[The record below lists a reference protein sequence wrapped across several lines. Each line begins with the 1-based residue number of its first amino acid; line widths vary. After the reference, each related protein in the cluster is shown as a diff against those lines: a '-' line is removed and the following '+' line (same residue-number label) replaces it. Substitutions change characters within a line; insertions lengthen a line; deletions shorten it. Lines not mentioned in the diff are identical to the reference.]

1 MAFKMKGFKA
11 HDNSPLD
18 NYQTGYYGEGK
29 SAPLRKTYAEAYA
42 DRDKSLYGE
51 SMTQAEYTTEAK
63 RQNKIFKETGKWD
76 IPKTKMTGS
85 KITKPKSTTVTT
97 KRPGGGTKEV
107 RTDSDNF
114 QVTTKYRKDDTIKKQ
129 KTNWPGGD
137 KDKTKTFKG
146 TSKIRKSKETYR
158 TGDTVN
164 VDKTKYYKVY
174 GERKLRKKIT
184 RTRKKGGTGIGQAIK
199 DTLARKKK
207 KKEERKAN
215 KKVNKKN
222 NSSDIFS

>member
-85 KITKPKSTTVTT
+85 KTTKPSSTTVTT
-97 KRPGGGTKEV
+97 KRPGGGEKEV
-107 RTDSDNF
+107 YTKDDYQN
-114 QVTTKYRKDDTIKKQ
+114 VKKYRKDGTIKKS
-129 KTNWPGGD
+129 KTDSDITNPDSAKFKEKYNKKGD
-137 KDKTKTFKG
+137 
-146 TSKIRKSKETYR
+146 IRKKKVITKYNKYR
-158 TGDTVN
+158 
-164 VDKTKYYKVY
+164 VDKTKYDKEGKV
-174 GERKLRKKIT
+174 RKEVTRK
-184 RTRKKGGTGIGQAIK
+184 RKKGGTGIGQAIK

-207 KKEERKAN
+207 KREERKN
-215 KKVNKKN
+215 KK
-222 NSSDIFS
+222 

>member
-18 NYQTGYYGEGK
+18 NYKTGYYGEGK

-42 DRDKSLYGE
+42 DRDKSLYGD

-85 KITKPKSTTVTT
+85 KTTKPSSTTVTT

-107 RTDSDNF
+107 RTNSGDII
-114 QVTTKYRKDDTIKKQ
+114 QATTKYRKDNTVKKE
-129 KTNWPGGD
+129 KINWDNTDPDLSD
-137 KDKTKTFKG
+137 KEKTKTFKG
-146 TSKIRKSKETYR
+146 TNKIRKSKETYR
-158 TGDTVN
+158 TGDTVS
-164 VDKTKYYKVY
+164 VDKTKYDKVD

-207 KKEERKAN
+207 KREERKN
-215 KKVNKKN
+215 KK
-222 NSSDIFS
+222 